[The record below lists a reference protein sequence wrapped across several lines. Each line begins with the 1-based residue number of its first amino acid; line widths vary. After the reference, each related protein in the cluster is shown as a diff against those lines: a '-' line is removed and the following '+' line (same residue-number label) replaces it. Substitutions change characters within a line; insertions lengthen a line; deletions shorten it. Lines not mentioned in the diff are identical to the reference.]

1 MNRPCMPLII
11 VKAQVSELVKRLSRE
26 RGLGIDNVTEDF
38 MPALDK
44 KVRRIVDEAVM
55 RAKDNGR
62 KTLMARDV

>member
-1 MNRPCMPLII
+1 M
-11 VKAQVSELVKRLSRE
+11 SELVKTLSKE
-26 RGLGIDNVTEDF
+26 KGLEIDNVTEDF

-44 KVRRIVDEAVM
+44 KVRQLVDEAVV